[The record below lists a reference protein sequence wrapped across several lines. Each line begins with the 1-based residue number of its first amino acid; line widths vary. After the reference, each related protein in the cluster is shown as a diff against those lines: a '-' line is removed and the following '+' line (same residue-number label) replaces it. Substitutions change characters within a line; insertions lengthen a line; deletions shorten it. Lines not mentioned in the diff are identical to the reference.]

1 MKHTLQLTEDQITL
15 ILSAL
20 VTVAPTGGGSD
31 AFALY
36 EKIADATDLQ
46 EDFALVESLTQ
57 VVLEEARDAAEQG

>member
-46 EDFALVESLTQ
+46 EDFDLVSALTE
-57 VVLEEARDAAEQG
+57 VVVREAKDAEDQA